1 MSSERRQIDPYGS
14 VNLASTTI
22 PKGVQVRSFWY
33 FYEKYSLISVL
44 RCVEILRVIGMKIY
58 GRYVYDLKHIKKY
71 NHQNILIMTISRM
84 QQSEQRRL
92 MVLNRKTHY
101 NGVLRSIIF
110 RRYFNSE
117 LTLDLRYI
125 RNRDTLD
132 MLIFMMT
139 VNRRI
144 PNR

>member
-1 MSSERRQIDPYGS
+1 MDQSTWRQQPSHEGC
-14 VNLASTTI
+14 
-22 PKGVQVRSFWY
+22 RSAFFGI

-71 NHQNILIMTISRM
+71 NHRNIPRMTISRVL
-84 QQSEQRRL
+84 QSEQQKI

-110 RRYFNSE
+110 RRHFNSE

-139 VNRRI
+139 VNRRM

>member
-1 MSSERRQIDPYGS
+1 MDQSTWRQQPSY
-14 VNLASTTI
+14 
-22 PKGVQVRSFWY
+22 KGCRSAFFGI

-44 RCVEILRVIGMKIY
+44 RCVEILRVIGMEIY

-71 NHQNILIMTISRM
+71 NHWNIPRTTISRM
-84 QQSEQRRL
+84 QQSEQQRI
-92 MVLNRKTHY
+92 MVLNRKMHY

-110 RRYFNSE
+110 RRHFNSE

-139 VNRRI
+139 VNRRM

>member
-1 MSSERRQIDPYGS
+1 MDQSTWRQQPS
-14 VNLASTTI
+14 Q
-22 PKGVQVRSFWY
+22 KGCRSAFFGI

-71 NHQNILIMTISRM
+71 NHWNILRMTITRM
-84 QQSEQRRL
+84 QQSEQRRI
-92 MVLNRKTHY
+92 MVLSRKTHY
-101 NGVLRSIIF
+101 NGVLRSIIY
-110 RRYFNSE
+110 RRHFNSE
-117 LTLDLRYI
+117 LTLNLRYI
-125 RNRDTLD
+125 RDRDTLD

-139 VNRRI
+139 VNRRM

>member
-1 MSSERRQIDPYGS
+1 MDQSTWRRQPSQEGC
-14 VNLASTTI
+14 
-22 PKGVQVRSFWY
+22 RSAFFGI
-33 FYEKYSLISVL
+33 FYEKYSSISVL
-44 RCVEILRVIGMKIY
+44 RYVEILRVIGMKIY
-58 GRYVYDLKHIKKY
+58 GSYVHDLEHIKKY
-71 NHQNILIMTISRM
+71 NHWNTPRMTISRMM

-117 LTLDLRYI
+117 LTLALRYI

-144 PNR
+144 PNS

>member
-1 MSSERRQIDPYGS
+1 MDQSTWRRQPFHEGC
-14 VNLASTTI
+14 
-22 PKGVQVRSFWY
+22 RSAFFGI
-33 FYEKYSLISVL
+33 FYEKYSLNSVL
-44 RCVEILRVIGMKIY
+44 RYVEILRVIGMKIY
-58 GRYVYDLKHIKKY
+58 GRYVHDLEHIKKY
-71 NHQNILIMTISRM
+71 NHRNTTRMTISRMM

-101 NGVLRSIIF
+101 TRVLRSIIF
-110 RRYFNSE
+110 RRHFNSE

-125 RNRDTLD
+125 RNRDMLD

>member
-1 MSSERRQIDPYGS
+1 MREDRLTQRDQSTWRQQPS
-14 VNLASTTI
+14 Q
-22 PKGVQVRSFWY
+22 KGCRSAFFGI
-33 FYEKYSLISVL
+33 FYEKYYLISVL
-44 RCVEILRVIGMKIY
+44 GCVEILRVIRMKIY
-58 GRYVYDLKHIKKY
+58 GSYVYDLKYIKKY
-71 NHQNILIMTISRM
+71 NHWNTPRTTISRM
-84 QQSEQRRL
+84 QQSEQQKI

-101 NGVLRSIIF
+101 NGVLRSIIYQ
-110 RRYFNSE
+110 RHFNSE

-139 VNRRI
+139 VNRRM

>member
-1 MSSERRQIDPYGS
+1 MDQSTWRRQPSHEGC
-14 VNLASTTI
+14 
-22 PKGVQVRSFWY
+22 RSAFFGI

-44 RCVEILRVIGMKIY
+44 RYVEILRVIGMKIY
-58 GRYVYDLKHIKKY
+58 GRYVHDLEHIKKY
-71 NHQNILIMTISRM
+71 NHRNTLRMTISRMM

-110 RRYFNSE
+110 QRHFNSE

-139 VNRRI
+139 VNIRM

>member
-1 MSSERRQIDPYGS
+1 MREDRLTHMDQ
-14 VNLASTTI
+14 STWRWQ
-22 PKGVQVRSFWY
+22 PSQKGCRSAVFGI

-44 RCVEILRVIGMKIY
+44 RYVEILRVIGMKIY
-58 GRYVYDLKHIKKY
+58 GRYVHDLEHIKKY
-71 NHQNILIMTISRM
+71 NHWNTLRMTISRM
-84 QQSEQRRL
+84 MQQSEQQRL

-101 NGVLRSIIF
+101 NGVLRSIIYQ
-110 RRYFNSE
+110 RHFNSE

-125 RNRDTLD
+125 RDRDTLD

-139 VNRRI
+139 VNIRM

>member
-1 MSSERRQIDPYGS
+1 MDQSTQHRQPS
-14 VNLASTTI
+14 Q
-22 PKGVQVRSFWY
+22 KGCRSAFFGI
-33 FYEKYSLISVL
+33 FYEKYSLNSVL
-44 RCVEILRVIGMKIY
+44 RYVEILRVIGMKIY
-58 GRYVYDLKHIKKY
+58 GRYVHDLEHIKKY
-71 NHQNILIMTISRM
+71 NHRNTPRMTISRMM

-110 RRYFNSE
+110 QQHFNSE

-144 PNR
+144 PNRQL

>member
-1 MSSERRQIDPYGS
+1 MREDRLTHMDQSTWRRQPSHEGC
-14 VNLASTTI
+14 
-22 PKGVQVRSFWY
+22 RSAFFGI

-44 RCVEILRVIGMKIY
+44 RCVEVLRVIGMEIY
-58 GRYVYDLKHIKKY
+58 GRYVYDVKHIKKY
-71 NHQNILIMTISRM
+71 NHRNIPRTTISRM
-84 QQSEQRRL
+84 QQSEQQKI

-101 NGVLRSIIF
+101 NGVLRSIIYW
-110 RRYFNSE
+110 RHFNSE
-117 LTLDLRYI
+117 ITLVLRYI
-125 RNRDTLD
+125 KDRDTLV